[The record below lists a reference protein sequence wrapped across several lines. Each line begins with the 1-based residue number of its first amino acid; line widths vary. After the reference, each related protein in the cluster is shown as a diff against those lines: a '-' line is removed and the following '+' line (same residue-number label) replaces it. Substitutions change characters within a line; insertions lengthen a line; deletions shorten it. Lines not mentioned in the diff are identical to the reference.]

1 METEMKIVVLDR
13 SSVGE
18 DVSVA
23 PFEKYGEVVLYSNT
37 TANEAPERVRDADI
51 IVVNK
56 TPMNEATLSGAAR
69 VRLICEFAT
78 GYDNIDLDYCR
89 SRGITVVNVR
99 NYSTGVVA
107 QHTFAMALYLL
118 EKLRY
123 YDDYVKNGVYASQSG
138 FSHFGMTFGE
148 LEGKTW
154 GIVGMGN
161 IGRRVAAI
169 AQAFGCR
176 VIFYSASGRSTC
188 TDYEQVDFDTLL
200 ARSDVL
206 SLHCPLSDRT
216 RGLIDLAALKK
227 MKPSAILINVARG
240 PVVKEAD
247 LCTALSENLI
257 AAAGLDVL
265 EKEPMVSDSPFL
277 EFQDSSR
284 LIITP
289 HMAWASLEARTRVV
303 TETCKNIEGFLAG
316 EARNVVS

>member
-1 METEMKIVVLDR
+1 
-13 SSVGE
+13 
-18 DVSVA
+18 
-23 PFEKYGEVVLYSNT
+23 
-37 TANEAPERVRDADI
+37 
-51 IVVNK
+51 
-56 TPMNEATLSGAAR
+56 
-69 VRLICEFAT
+69 
-78 GYDNIDLDYCR
+78 
-89 SRGITVVNVR
+89 
-99 NYSTGVVA
+99 
-107 QHTFAMALYLL
+107 
-118 EKLRY
+118 
-123 YDDYVKNGVYASQSG
+123 
-138 FSHFGMTFGE
+138 
-148 LEGKTW
+148 
-154 GIVGMGN
+154 MGN